1 MIRCPGFGPDTTST
15 MIPTFGGGGVGRR
28 VWVYAA
34 SSEGG
39 VVLQVGR
46 GDDGTYHGQR
56 VGPDAG
62 GARRGPHQVGPLAPT
77 HRRCCGLQFG
87 RSVAGG
93 RAARVRRHQGSR
105 RCQMPRA
112 RRLGRCPGCSPAQEM
127 LVRGG
132 PADGELVRHVPPRA
146 PSSQYIQDRVE
157 VFPPPLGGHVR
168 PPRGWSGT
176 TNRVIR
182 VQAVSERSDRYR
194 RRCGWL
200 GPDDFRWC

>member
-1 MIRCPGFGPDTTST
+1 
-15 MIPTFGGGGVGRR
+15 VGRR
-28 VWVYAA
+28 VWLCAA

-39 VVLQVGR
+39 MVLQVGR
-46 GDDGTYHGQR
+46 GDDGTYRGRR

-127 LVRGG
+127 LVA
-132 PADGELVRHVPPRA
+132 ADRPTVNSCGRCRHAHPVRSTYRIASRYFRHR
-146 PSSQYIQDRVE
+146 R
-157 VFPPPLGGHVR
+157 GGHVR